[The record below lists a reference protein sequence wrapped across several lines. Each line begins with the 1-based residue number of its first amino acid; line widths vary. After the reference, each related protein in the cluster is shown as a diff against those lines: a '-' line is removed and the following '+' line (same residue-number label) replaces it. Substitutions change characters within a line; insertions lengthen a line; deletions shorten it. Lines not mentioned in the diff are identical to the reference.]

1 MTMTPQ
7 EEMQAA
13 EAARV
18 AGNEGKARVCAR
30 RGAGWAVRG
39 YYQRLKGQNWGGDA
53 FHQLKTL
60 RDDET
65 QPEAL
70 RAAAGRLTTQVNH
83 DHAMPFDDD
92 VLADARM
99 LIAAYAEP
107 VVD

>member
-1 MTMTPQ
+1 MTPQ

-13 EAARV
+13 EAARA

-39 YYQRLKGQNWGGDA
+39 YYQRLKGAGWGGDA
-53 FHQLKTL
+53 FHQLKVL
-60 RDDET
+60 RDDAT

-70 RAAAGRLTTQVNH
+70 RSAARRLTTQVNH
-83 DHAMPFDDD
+83 DHGMPFDDD